1 MDHHV
6 LCLKFH
12 LDYLQVQTHKDAHA
26 LAAKIVAKVE
36 NSASHQRVGL
46 QTLNSIMN
54 KLREYQISDD
64 LVDKW
69 YAVLAETSYTGARKQ
84 ARRRMTLEILQ
95 HEFKNNKNSDAG
107 FSLAKVSPF
116 DLSRDRS
123 FFMFR
128 SSRQGFEK
136 LAGRW
141 LEFRPLIF
149 FQQRAGWK
157 GENPAAR
164 WLEPVQHPLA
174 VSSKRWLEK
183 ILSAV

>member
-26 LAAKIVAKVE
+26 LAEKIVAKVE

-54 KLREYQISDD
+54 KLREYQIGDD

-84 ARRRMTLEILQ
+84 ARRRMTMEILQ

-123 FFMFR
+123 FFIFR
-128 SSRQGFEK
+128 SSRRMVKSLSPCK
-136 LAGRW
+136 L
-141 LEFRPLIF
+141 FLITGDEIERNAIIHSSF
-149 FQQRAGWK
+149 GSSCA
-157 GENPAAR
+157 
-164 WLEPVQHPLA
+164 LC
-174 VSSKRWLEK
+174 SKRRRP
-183 ILSAV
+183 SSV